1 MDIVQEGKMT
11 GTRKM
16 ILEEISI
23 ERTGMNKK
31 HITKDQREG
40 EMVSQ
45 EESIKRLFQTQVGTP
60 ILIITLTRYHQ
71 QLLVLRLFLKYQGMT
86 RSLML
91 RFLYN
96 RFVLKKNFLK
106 IIMLN
111 NFRRKKA

>member
-45 EESIKRLFQTQVGTP
+45 EESI
-60 ILIITLTRYHQ
+60 
-71 QLLVLRLFLKYQGMT
+71 
-86 RSLML
+86 
-91 RFLYN
+91 
-96 RFVLKKNFLK
+96 
-106 IIMLN
+106 
-111 NFRRKKA
+111 RR